1 MISSGIP
8 TIGSL
13 SADFGGKICSQ
24 VKTESAL
31 SISRISIVSYDKL
44 RIGNEGN
51 SEWILAS

>member
-1 MISSGIP
+1 MISSGLP
-8 TIGSL
+8 TFGSL

-44 RIGNEGN
+44 RIGNKGN
-51 SEWILAS
+51 SE